1 METVNT
7 VKMVN
12 NVEEGFDHFLFSIKV
27 EKKICESLNFSLKR
41 TN

>member
-12 NVEEGFDHFLFSIKV
+12 NVEEGFDHFSFSIKGR
-27 EKKICESLNFSLKR
+27 KKNL
-41 TN
+41 